1 MVERGRGSEM
11 WGVAVRAAALVGVAA
26 LGCDEQ
32 AAAPGSEP
40 EKLGAPWGGGGDD
53 DELIGL
59 AIDIKDGTPAP
70 LRLHAG
76 TRFFLEQVDIS
87 TVVTSLVDEGVDGLE
102 RSGDFRHALWF
113 GNHFVEQETAQ
124 LPDADGNFTR
134 SRFYQGALWM
144 TLPSVVLLTQLNGN
158 GHPIAAP
165 ISMSVGGDD
174 KRRPNDHFFV
184 RRLRAIQRTLGCAT
198 ATDCSGATHYE
209 EEAVVELRNALKQTP
224 SFKLH
229 PNAAALELRWTANP
243 LQRWVI
249 PVEQET
255 DPEYAYGF
263 QIDVD
268 VLTPPGPDGWYLP
281 GQELTFRVT
290 LSDGEG
296 TPLHPEGSLPSYN
309 DVIFGADETG
319 LQYYQGFFD
328 PTWVY
333 WRRKHRERTFIAH
346 FMGPAQN
353 VQPIHSIVPL
363 DQILTED
370 VQKVATI
377 EQDGVFDVW
386 KVFPSTDGVFGGAF
400 DPQHLGWAEPG
411 SDTFSVTLP
420 EDAPPGTY
428 RLTTKAR
435 RVYHGEDIAFTRT
448 IEVQVGTAT
457 PTSKTLETG
466 NCQTCHSEGGSL
478 AAVLHRNP
486 NRGTCYGC
494 HAPLGVEYDAPI
506 HSRVHFIHS
515 RSNRFDANVKKCDTC
530 HLTAASIQRTSK
542 SACLSCH
549 TSYPQSHV
557 DAFGPVSSIYVGGQA
572 ESFTQCTSACHTTHP
587 SSGL

>member
-1 MVERGRGSEM
+1 MVERGRWSVSAGK
-11 WGVAVRAAALVGVAA
+11 ALRTAALVGAAA
-26 LGCDEQ
+26 LGCD
-32 AAAPGSEP
+32 APGAESSP
-40 EKLGAPWGGGGDD
+40 EYIGVPWDD
-53 DELIGL
+53 DDDDDTVEPIGL
-59 AIDIKDGTPAP
+59 AIDLKNGTSAP

-87 TVVTSLVDEGVDGLE
+87 TVVTKAFDEGVKGLAH
-102 RSGDFRHALWF
+102 SGDFAHAPWL
-113 GNHFVEQETAQ
+113 GTKFVEQETAQ
-124 LPDADGNFTR
+124 LPDAAGKFTR
-134 SRFYQGALWM
+134 SRFYGGALWM
-144 TLPSVVLLTQLNGN
+144 TLPSFIVLGQLDDDGD
-158 GHPIAAP
+158 PIALP
-165 ISMSVGGDD
+165 IVMSIGSDG
-174 KRRPNDHFFV
+174 KRHPSDHFFV
-184 RRLRAIQRTLGCAT
+184 RRLRAIQRTLGCST
-198 ATDCSGATHYE
+198 PTDCTGATQFE

-224 SFKLH
+224 AFKLH
-229 PNAAALELRWTANP
+229 PATAALELRWTANP

-263 QIDVD
+263 QIDAE
-268 VLTPPGPDGWYLP
+268 VLTPPGPDGWFLP

-290 LSDGEG
+290 LRDGEG
-296 TPLHPEGSLPSYN
+296 NRLHPEGSLPSYN
-309 DVIFGADETG
+309 DVIFGDNEAG
-319 LQYYQGFFD
+319 FQYFQGFFD
-328 PTWVY
+328 PTWVF

-353 VQPIHSIVPL
+353 VRPIHSIVPL
-363 DQILTED
+363 EQILTED
-370 VQKVATI
+370 VQQVATL
-377 EQDGVFDVW
+377 EQDGVFDAW
-386 KVFPSTDGVFGGAF
+386 KVFPTTDGVFGGAF
-400 DPQHLGWAEPG
+400 DPLHLGWAEPG
-411 SDTFSVTLP
+411 SDTFSVQLP
-420 EDAPPGTY
+420 ANATPGTY

-435 RVYHGEDIAFTRT
+435 RVYQGEDIAFTRT
-448 IEVQVGTAT
+448 IEVQVGTAA

-466 NCQTCHSEGGSL
+466 NCQTCHTEGGSL

-506 HSRVHFIHS
+506 HARVHFIHS
-515 RSNRFDANVKKCDTC
+515 RSNRVDAEVKQCDTC

-557 DAFGPVSSIYVGGQA
+557 AAYGPVSSIYVGGQA
-572 ESFTQCTSACHTTHP
+572 ESFTQCTGSCHTTHP